1 LLQQLREEARGL
13 GKPEWRPLLSY
24 VAELHAQSVKPA
36 AYPFPYPW
44 EEIGPGYWGAPA
56 FGHWDIV
63 HQIIDV
69 LPAEPEHARKQILNN
84 LAGQQQDGLVPGV
97 VWMRTGKGEWGH
109 DTGHPPVWPVA
120 VQDYCDR
127 HGSVDLIAACFEPLT
142 RQIGWFERFRKSD
155 EGGFFYTDILN
166 HSWES
171 GVDEGVR
178 FDDIATGP
186 YACVDATAHV
196 YWLYEHAARWAAVL
210 GLSASEFRQ
219 KADALR
225 PFIQRKLYD
234 SETGFF
240 CDIWAV
246 GDPAKRRMAYE
257 GMWPMVVGAATDH
270 QTQCVIDGNLLNA
283 ERFLTHHP
291 ISTVGV
297 SDPKFELRMWRGPA
311 WNSMTYWAARGCIGY
326 GRGDAARLLLGKAL
340 DNTAE
345 WFERT
350 GEIFEF
356 YDPFGGDPVK
366 VQRKPQTPH
375 NEPSRAYLGH
385 NPVMAMARMWEQL
398 DGRE

>member
-1 LLQQLREEARGL
+1 M
-13 GKPEWRPLLSY
+13 
-24 VAELHAQSVKPA
+24 AELHEQSTKPP
-36 AYPFPYPW
+36 AYPFPHAW

-69 LPAEPEHARKQILNN
+69 LPAEPEHARNQLLNN
-84 LAGQQQDGLVPGV
+84 LAGQQHDGLVPGV
-97 VWMRTGKGEWGH
+97 VWMRTGKGEWSH

-127 HGSVDLIAACFEPLT
+127 HGSTDLIAACFEPLT
-142 RQIGWFERFRKSD
+142 RQIGWFERLRKAE

-196 YWLYEHAARWAAVL
+196 YWLYEYGARWAAIL
-210 GLSASEFRQ
+210 GRDTSEFKQ
-219 KADALR
+219 KADELR
-225 PFIQRKLYD
+225 QFIQARLYD
-234 SETGFF
+234 SESGFF
-240 CDIWAV
+240 HDIWAI
-246 GDPAKRRMAYE
+246 GDSAKRRMAYE
-257 GMWPMVVGAATDH
+257 GMWPVVVGAATDH
-270 QTQCVIDGNLLNA
+270 QARCVIDGNLLNA
-283 ERFLTHHP
+283 DRFFTHHP

-311 WNSMTYWAARGCIGY
+311 WNSMTYWAARGCLGY
-326 GRGDAARLLLGKAL
+326 NRGDAARSLLERAL
-340 DNTAE
+340 DNTAD
-345 WFERT
+345 WFGRT
-350 GEIFEF
+350 REIFEF

-385 NPVMAMARMWEQL
+385 NPVMAMARLWEQL
-398 DGRE
+398 DGQE